1 MLKYETKIAIP
12 KSDPI
17 SEGDSIII
25 NTAPEIEERRGK
37 FRIRK
42 NGKLLKFNTK
52 EEAQK
57 ALEE

>member
-1 MLKYETKIAIP
+1 MVEYETKMAVP
-12 KSDPI
+12 SSKSEEAPAV
-17 SEGDSIII
+17 EA
-25 NTAPEIEERRGK
+25 TPEIEERRGK

-42 NGKLLKFNTK
+42 NGKLFKFNTK

>member
-1 MLKYETKIAIP
+1 MVKYETKMAVA
-12 KSDPI
+12 KSDPV
-17 SEGDSIII
+17 SDGDSIII

-42 NGKLLKFNTK
+42 GGKLLKFDTK

-57 ALEE
+57 ALKE

>member
-1 MLKYETKIAIP
+1 MVKYDTKMAIP
-12 KSDPI
+12 KSDPV
-17 SEGDSIII
+17 SDGDSIII

-42 NGKLLKFNTK
+42 NGKLLKFDTK

-57 ALEE
+57 ALKE